1 MSRKAVRLV
10 FAATMVGYHD
20 LSDIYRGIIVGARE
34 MGHSI
39 SELAMQLGF
48 SRTNISGVYR
58 EYQISCKT
66 SNIIS
71 PTAVRK

>member
-48 SRTNISGVYR
+48 SRTNISGV
-58 EYQISCKT
+58 
-66 SNIIS
+66 
-71 PTAVRK
+71 